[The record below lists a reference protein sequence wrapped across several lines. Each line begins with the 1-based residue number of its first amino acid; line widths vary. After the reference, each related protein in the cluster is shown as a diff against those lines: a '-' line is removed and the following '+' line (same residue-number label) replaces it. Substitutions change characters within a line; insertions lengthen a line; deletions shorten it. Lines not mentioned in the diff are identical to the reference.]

1 MTAKIFID
9 GEHGTT
15 GLQIRTRMA
24 DRRDVELLSIPEAE
38 RRNAAMR
45 EDLLNSADIAILCL
59 PDEASKEAVTMLAGN
74 NNVRVIDT
82 STAYRVDPNWAYG
95 FAELDKAQADKTE
108 LEASEL
114 QGQMVRAEWVIEE
127 WSRMLGALRSRML
140 SIPTKTAPRARG
152 AMTDEEAATMIEI
165 EVVEALQELSDDG
178 LDPTTRARQQRRA
191 ASNAPAAAADGERVG
206 RRVQAAVPGKRRR
219 AGPVED

>member
-1 MTAKIFID
+1 MDTD
-9 GEHGTT
+9 GK
-15 GLQIRTRMA
+15 RY
-24 DRRDVELLSIPEAE
+24 DYDAE
-38 RRNAAMR
+38 RARR
-45 EDLLNSADIAILCL
+45 
-59 PDEASKEAVTMLAGN
+59 T
-74 NNVRVIDT
+74 
-82 STAYRVDPNWAYG
+82 
-95 FAELDKAQADKTE
+95 KAQGDKTE

-114 QGQMVRAEWVIEE
+114 QGQMGRAE
-127 WSRMLGALRSRML
+127 
-140 SIPTKTAPRARG
+140 APRARG

>member
-1 MTAKIFID
+1 MDRTVAALNQAQAAD
-9 GEHGTT
+9 LAGLTVA
-15 GLQIRTRMA
+15 GLQMQSKSA
-24 DRRDVELLSIPEAE
+24 DPPPKGAGGYPPREFGAWLKRRHLRGVGVDTDGKRYDYDAE
-38 RRNAAMR
+38 RAR
-45 EDLLNSADIAILCL
+45 L
-59 PDEASKEAVTMLAGN
+59 T
-74 NNVRVIDT
+74 
-82 STAYRVDPNWAYG
+82 
-95 FAELDKAQADKTE
+95 KAQADKTE

-191 ASNAPAAAADGERVG
+191 ASNAPAAAADGQRVG
-206 RRVQAAVPGKRRR
+206 RRVPAAVPGKRGR
-219 AGPVED
+219 ARKVED